1 MEQIVPL
8 IGSILLLSLVLDGIA
23 HMIGVRGFRVT
34 TALFQGVFALLR
46 MAVQLVLRI
55 VGGLLQEIGRGIAG
69 AGSGGGS
76 RGGRQRR

>member
-1 MEQIVPL
+1 MEQIVP
-8 IGSILLLSLVLDGIA
+8 IVGSLLLLSLVLDGIA

-34 TALFQGVFALLR
+34 TALFNGVFALLR
-46 MAVQLVLRI
+46 MAAQLVLRI

-69 AGSGGGS
+69 AGGGGS